1 VAKFVFPLEA
11 VLKQRKA
18 AEERKQRAVAVLEA
32 ERLMIEDEIRA
43 CQRAIEQER
52 DDLRRILHEEQ
63 REGGVDLRGAR
74 MQASAALRMVAKTH
88 DGVTR
93 LAGVASRIDAAR
105 LELIDAMRRR
115 RAIEIMRERLF
126 EEWRQAGNR
135 AESLATDEL
144 AVMRAAR
151 VRDEDDLGEAA

>member
-1 VAKFVFPLEA
+1 MAKFVFPLEA

-32 ERLMIEDEIRA
+32 ERLAIEEEIRA
-43 CQRAIEQER
+43 CQLAIRQER

-93 LAGVASRIDAAR
+93 LAAVASRIDAAR

-115 RAIEIMRERLF
+115 RAIEIMKERQF

-135 AESLATDEL
+135 ADALATDEL